1 MEPLTSW
8 SFGPCLGKEGIME
21 LATASPPPRITFKN
35 VLVATDLSPVSEPA
49 VLWAKAIARRYGS
62 ELYVAH
68 IISPAETALVPPE
81 YWGSSQQMIEE
92 AVLRDMNRLDADL
105 QGVHHKMLLERG
117 GVCQS
122 ISADIDRLEIGL
134 LVMAT
139 HGREGL
145 GRLIRGSIAEEVFR
159 RVLCPVLTVGP
170 RVTAQVIGG
179 PEFRQILYATN
190 FGPESLAAA
199 RYAVSLAQVFETG
212 LTLLNVMDEENF
224 EPPVD
229 PQVILQNRM
238 GRLRRLTPADA
249 ELPGQ
254 AQYRV
259 EFGNPAEQILSLANE
274 LNAGLIVLG
283 AKSANGHTG
292 TATHLAAATAHT
304 VVSHAECPVMTV
316 RV

>member
-8 SFGPCLGKEGIME
+8 SFGPPWEKEAIME
-21 LATASPPPRITFKN
+21 LATAPPQITFKN
-35 VLVATDLSPVSEPA
+35 VLVATDLSPISEPA
-49 VLWAKAIARRYGS
+49 LLWARAIARRYGS
-62 ELYVAH
+62 ELYVTH
-68 IISPAETALVPPE
+68 VISPAETALVPPE
-81 YWGSSQQMIEE
+81 YWGSSQQMVEE
-92 AVLRDMNRLDADL
+92 AVLRDMKSLDAAL
-105 QGVHHKMLLERG
+105 QGVHHKMMLEHG

-122 ISADIDRLEIGL
+122 ISADIEKLEIGL
-134 LVMAT
+134 VVMAT

-170 RVTAQVIGG
+170 RVTAQIIGG
-179 PEFRQILYATN
+179 PEFKQILFATN

-229 PQVILQNRM
+229 PQVILPNRM
-238 GRLRRLTPADA
+238 GRLRKLIPADA
-249 ELPGQ
+249 ELPREV
-254 AQYRV
+254 QYRL
-259 EFGNPAEQILSLANE
+259 EFGNPAEQILSVAE
-274 LNAGLIVLG
+274 EVNAGLIVLG
-283 AKSANGHTG
+283 AKSGNGHTG
-292 TATHLAAATAHT
+292 MATHLAAATAHT
-304 VVSHAECPVMTV
+304 VVSHAKCPVMTV